1 MPEEVLWRKKSPYP
15 KTHNPA
21 YRAIVSER
29 LRAVMNDPAAP
40 LHDLVRREALEAL
53 LADDSVQPWYGQLM
67 TAPQTIA
74 YMLQLNHWLMTY
86 RVRLV

>member
-1 MPEEVLWRKKSPYP
+1 MD
-15 KTHNPA
+15 
-21 YRAIVSER
+21 
-29 LRAVMNDPAAP
+29 DPAAP

-74 YMLQLNHWLMTY
+74 YMLQLNHWLKTY
-86 RVRLV
+86 RVRLVQ